1 MMPHVLDIIVL
12 LSTLPRLRP
21 QKKQY
26 FALHSLLEYK
36 NHTGQFGQVIYDLY
50 LPDGILHSHGQA
62 LISNPAYVI
71 VFCF

>member
-1 MMPHVLDIIVL
+1 MSLIV
-12 LSTLPRLRP
+12 LSTLPRLRA

-26 FALHSLLEYK
+26 FALHSLLEDE
-36 NHTGQFGQVIYDLY
+36 NHARQFGRVIYDLY
-50 LPDGILHSHGQA
+50 LPDRILHLHGQA